1 MANEIPHRTLRTVS
15 KAILGPVGNEP
26 EQRARDAEPYRLRTC
41 YHFWRINLIQLL
53 GLAPVFQ
60 DDPSP
65 TPSDDP
71 RR

>member
-1 MANEIPHRTLRTVS
+1 MANEIPDRVRRTVS
-15 KAILGPVGNEP
+15 TAILGPVDNEP

-53 GLAPVFQ
+53 GLAPVLL
-60 DDPSP
+60 DGPSP
-65 TPSDDP
+65 TPGDDP